1 MNFLIKRMRKSLL
14 LRTMSVK
21 EMGETKAS
29 KEHNPHQSRVI
40 QREMAELIWLSC
52 W

>member
-29 KEHNPHQSRVI
+29 KEHKPQQSRVI
-40 QREMAELIWLSC
+40 LREMAELIWLS

>member
-1 MNFLIKRMRKSLL
+1 MNLLIKRMRKSLL

-29 KEHNPHQSRVI
+29 KEHKPQQTWVI
-40 QREMAELIWLSC
+40 LREMAE
-52 W
+52 

>member
-21 EMGETKAS
+21 EMGETKTS
-29 KEHNPHQSRVI
+29 KEHKPQQTRVI
-40 QREMAELIWLSC
+40 LREMAE
-52 W
+52 

>member
-21 EMGETKAS
+21 EMGETKTS
-29 KEHNPHQSRVI
+29 KEHKPQQSRAT
-40 QREMAELIWLSC
+40 QREVAESIVVS
-52 W
+52 

>member
-21 EMGETKAS
+21 EMGETKDS
-29 KEHNPHQSRVI
+29 KEHKPQQTWVI
-40 QREMAELIWLSC
+40 LREMAE
-52 W
+52 

>member
-21 EMGETKAS
+21 EMGETKTS
-29 KEHNPHQSRVI
+29 KKHKPQQTRVI
-40 QREMAELIWLSC
+40 LREMAE
-52 W
+52 

>member
-1 MNFLIKRMRKSLL
+1 MNFLIKRMRKSLF

-29 KEHNPHQSRVI
+29 KEHKPQQTRVI
-40 QREMAELIWLSC
+40 QREMAE
-52 W
+52 

>member
-1 MNFLIKRMRKSLL
+1 MRKCLL

-21 EMGETKAS
+21 EMGETKTS
-29 KEHNPHQSRVI
+29 KEHKPQQSRVI
-40 QREMAELIWLSC
+40 QREMAEKIWLS

>member
-21 EMGETKAS
+21 EMGETKTS
-29 KEHNPHQSRVI
+29 KEHKPQHSRLI
-40 QREMAELIWLSC
+40 QREMAE
-52 W
+52 

>member
-1 MNFLIKRMRKSLL
+1 MRKSLL

-21 EMGETKAS
+21 EMGETKAP
-29 KEHNPHQSRVI
+29 KEHKPQQSRVI